1 MAQNDFE
8 TTPVVTEVENFET
21 AVSRGDRNGG
31 VGETVIPTKLYV
43 KRIPESVTSK
53 ELNDLFAAYGSV
65 TECAIIRSYAFI
77 HFSKPDEAARALEG
91 LNGFRFMGINLEIEH
106 SKSQSR
112 GRRSNRR
119 DVYRKDESW
128 GGRRDR
134 NRDRERDRSP
144 VYTGYGGYH
153 DYNPGYGGYSEN
165 YGGGGGY
172 MGHYRPPTPRRG
184 YHQPPG
190 PRYMAPPPPQYN
202 NYVPI
207 QNYPQQYAPARPR
220 APPPPVSYYPS

>member
-77 HFSKPDEAARALEG
+77 VRRIRCLLLLLLLLLSLLLCCSTSLNLMKQLE
-91 LNGFRFMGINLEIEH
+91 L
-106 SKSQSR
+106 
-112 GRRSNRR
+112 
-119 DVYRKDESW
+119 
-128 GGRRDR
+128 
-134 NRDRERDRSP
+134 
-144 VYTGYGGYH
+144 
-153 DYNPGYGGYSEN
+153 
-165 YGGGGGY
+165 
-172 MGHYRPPTPRRG
+172 
-184 YHQPPG
+184 
-190 PRYMAPPPPQYN
+190 
-202 NYVPI
+202 
-207 QNYPQQYAPARPR
+207 
-220 APPPPVSYYPS
+220 